1 MFFDLPVTTQKNR
14 KDASDFRKFLLRDG
28 YHMLQYSV
36 YARVCNGMDAVEKHR
51 ARLKQHLPN
60 NGAIR
65 LLVITEKQFE
75 SIDIL
80 LGALTMQGITPGTA
94 LFKEGSTWVYAIMGG
109 LLVINLIMLLQGKLL
124 MKL

>member
-1 MFFDLPVTTQKNR
+1 MLVFFDLPVTTQKNR

-80 LGALTMQGITPGTA
+80 LGALTQADEPFQAEQLTI
-94 LFKEGSTWVYAIMGG
+94 F
-109 LLVINLIMLLQGKLL
+109 
-124 MKL
+124 

>member
-60 NGAIR
+60 NGPIR

-80 LGALTMQGITPGTA
+80 LGALTQADEPFQAEQLTI
-94 LFKEGSTWVYAIMGG
+94 F
-109 LLVINLIMLLQGKLL
+109 
-124 MKL
+124 